1 MLKTPGLCSYHTDRQ
16 VSCLVC
22 SGSVGTADPGTD
34 PNRVPGA
41 MHASARVSGI
51 GAARRHASEHRIR
64 RQRRYRSMVFTWRV
78 AVLAGPTV
86 NARSAFFPANIGPTS
101 SAEQRQASAPQAGQG
116 APRWPGGGGGGGGG
130 GASAPGSP
138 EAGPG
143 SELGFPAGLEP
154 MSLRVRG
161 PNNVNVN
168 RFGVRNVLGQGP
180 GTYLTRRNLS
190 VTLKNTRTLF
200 YPHSR

>member
-51 GAARRHASEHRIR
+51 GAARRHASEQRIR

-116 APRWPGGGGGGGGG
+116 APRWPAEGGGGGRRPRGRPRR
-130 GASAPGSP
+130 APGRNSDFRRVSSRCPYASVVP
-138 EAGPG
+138 EQRQRTDSAFATYSG
-143 SELGFPAGLEP
+143 
-154 MSLRVRG
+154 RV
-161 PNNVNVN
+161 
-168 RFGVRNVLGQGP
+168 QG
-180 GTYLTRRNLS
+180 RI
-190 VTLKNTRTLF
+190 
-200 YPHSR
+200 

>member
-34 PNRVPGA
+34 PNRVP
-41 MHASARVSGI
+41 
-51 GAARRHASEHRIR
+51 AARRHASEQRIR

-86 NARSAFFPANIGPTS
+86 NARSAFFPAIIGPTS

-116 APRWPGGGGGGGGG
+116 APRWPAEGGGGV
-130 GASAPGSP
+130 
-138 EAGPG
+138 GPG
-143 SELGFPAGLEP
+143 VARGGP
-154 MSLRVRG
+154 RVGTRTRTSG
-161 PNNVNVN
+161 GSRADRAPSVETMNGSTYSGRV
-168 RFGVRNVLGQGP
+168 QGRR
-180 GTYLTRRNLS
+180 TRRNLS
-190 VTLKNTRTLF
+190 VTLTLF

>member
-1 MLKTPGLCSYHTDRQ
+1 MLKTPGVYSYHTDRQ

-51 GAARRHASEHRIR
+51 GAARRHASEQRIR

-116 APRWPGGGGGGGGG
+116 APRWPAEGG

-138 EAGPG
+138 EAVPG

-154 MSLRVRG
+154 SADV
-161 PNNVNVN
+161 P
-168 RFGVRNVLGQGP
+168 
-180 GTYLTRRNLS
+180 RRNNEPAFKL
-190 VTLKNTRTLF
+190 VRT
-200 YPHSR
+200 YSGRVQGRNST

>member
-116 APRWPGGGGGGGGG
+116 APRWPAEGGGGGGGRRPRGRPRR
-130 GASAPGSP
+130 APGRNSD
-138 EAGPG
+138 
-143 SELGFPAGLEP
+143 FR
-154 MSLRVRG
+154 RVSSRC
-161 PNNVNVN
+161 PYASV
-168 RFGVRNVLGQGP
+168 VR
-180 GTYLTRRNLS
+180 TTS
-190 VTLKNTRTLF
+190 T
-200 YPHSR
+200 

>member
-1 MLKTPGLCSYHTDRQ
+1 MLKTPGLCSYLTDRQ

-22 SGSVGTADPGTD
+22 SGPVGTADPGTD

-51 GAARRHASEHRIR
+51 GAARRHASEQRIR

-116 APRWPGGGGGGGGG
+116 APRWPAERGG

-154 MSLRVRG
+154 TSLRVRG
-161 PNNVNVN
+161 PNTN

-190 VTLKNTRTLF
+190 VIFSRTLF

>member
-116 APRWPGGGGGGGGG
+116 APRWPAGGGGGGGGG
-130 GASAPGSP
+130 GGV
-138 EAGPG
+138 GPG
-143 SELGFPAGLEP
+143 VARGGPRVGTRISGGSRADVPTRPWSEQRQREPIRRSQRTRAG
-154 MSLRVRG
+154 
-161 PNNVNVN
+161 
-168 RFGVRNVLGQGP
+168 
-180 GTYLTRRNLS
+180 
-190 VTLKNTRTLF
+190 
-200 YPHSR
+200 SRDVSNST

>member
-22 SGSVGTADPGTD
+22 SGSVWTADPGTD

-51 GAARRHASEHRIR
+51 GAARRHASEQRIR

-116 APRWPGGGGGGGGG
+116 APRWPAEGGGCR
-130 GASAPGSP
+130 
-138 EAGPG
+138 
-143 SELGFPAGLEP
+143 LNF
-154 MSLRVRG
+154 R
-161 PNNVNVN
+161 
-168 RFGVRNVLGQGP
+168 
-180 GTYLTRRNLS
+180 
-190 VTLKNTRTLF
+190 
-200 YPHSR
+200 

>member
-51 GAARRHASEHRIR
+51 GAARRHASEQRIR

-116 APRWPGGGGGGGGG
+116 APRWPAERGGGV
-130 GASAPGSP
+130 
-138 EAGPG
+138 GPG
-143 SELGFPAGLEP
+143 VARGGP
-154 MSLRVRG
+154 RVGTRISG
-161 PNNVNVN
+161 GSRADVPTSPTRPWSRNNVNEPI
-168 RFGVRNVLGQGP
+168 RRSQR
-180 GTYLTRRNLS
+180 TRAG
-190 VTLKNTRTLF
+190 
-200 YPHSR
+200 SRDVSNST

>member
-51 GAARRHASEHRIR
+51 SAARRHASEQRIR

-116 APRWPGGGGGGGGG
+116 APRWPAEGGGGGGGPGVARGG
-130 GASAPGSP
+130 PRVGTRISGGSRADVPTAYASV
-138 EAGPG
+138 
-143 SELGFPAGLEP
+143 
-154 MSLRVRG
+154 VRTTST
-161 PNNVNVN
+161 N
-168 RFGVRNVLGQGP
+168 RFGFRRSQR
-180 GTYLTRRNLS
+180 TRAG
-190 VTLKNTRTLF
+190 
-200 YPHSR
+200 SRDVSNST

>member
-116 APRWPGGGGGGGGG
+116 APRWPAEGGGGGGRRPRGRPRR
-130 GASAPGSP
+130 APGRNSD
-138 EAGPG
+138 
-143 SELGFPAGLEP
+143 FR
-154 MSLRVRG
+154 RVSSRC
-161 PNNVNVN
+161 PYASV
-168 RFGVRNVLGQGP
+168 VR
-180 GTYLTRRNLS
+180 TTS
-190 VTLKNTRTLF
+190 T
-200 YPHSR
+200 

>member
-51 GAARRHASEHRIR
+51 GAARRHASEQRIR

-86 NARSAFFPANIGPTS
+86 NARSAFFPAIIGPTS

-116 APRWPGGGGGGGGG
+116 APRWPAAGGGGGRRPRGRPRR
-130 GASAPGSP
+130 SPGRNSDFRRVSSRP
-138 EAGPG
+138 CA
-143 SELGFPAGLEP
+143 LG
-154 MSLRVRG
+154 R
-161 PNNVNVN
+161 NNE
-168 RFGVRNVLGQGP
+168 RFNVLGQGP
-180 GTYLTRRNLS
+180 GTTNS
-190 VTLKNTRTLF
+190 T
-200 YPHSR
+200 

>member
-51 GAARRHASEHRIR
+51 GAARRHASEQRIR

-116 APRWPGGGGGGGGG
+116 APRWPAEGGGGV
-130 GASAPGSP
+130 
-138 EAGPG
+138 GPG
-143 SELGFPAGLEP
+143 VARGGP
-154 MSLRVRG
+154 RVGTRTSG
-161 PNNVNVN
+161 GSRADRAPSVETMNGSTYSGRV
-168 RFGVRNVLGQGP
+168 QGRR
-180 GTYLTRRNLS
+180 TRRNLS
-190 VTLKNTRTLF
+190 VTLTLF